1 MYKDS
6 KKRHVQ
12 ARSHRTGR
20 CQVSAR
26 ASIKSSALLQGR
38 RGSSPVSVS
47 LSRWSEAFPWNRG
60 SSWTSFPARPRC
72 RHLTRLS
79 PKTQKQQV
87 PLHHSKP
94 QFKKVQSL
102 FQKDVHRDLSTSHM
116 AALGLE
122 VVGFT
127 LLIIFKHGSSKM
139 IKNKMKKTFLYIEN
153 QKNQKINKIKGWTT
167 IGPLSQLTLPFHPP
181 KPAACVAVSP
191 HSNTS
196 GPASPPF
203 SC

>member
-94 QFKKVQSL
+94 QFKKSAKPFPEGCPPWPQYISHGCLRVGGGGVYSSDHLQTWQ
-102 FQKDVHRDLSTSHM
+102 FEDDQKQNEKNLPLHW
-116 AALGLE
+116 
-122 VVGFT
+122 
-127 LLIIFKHGSSKM
+127 KSKKS
-139 IKNKMKKTFLYIEN
+139 KNK
-153 QKNQKINKIKGWTT
+153 
-167 IGPLSQLTLPFHPP
+167 
-181 KPAACVAVSP
+181 
-191 HSNTS
+191 
-196 GPASPPF
+196 
-203 SC
+203 